1 MSAPQPASVRSRAVT
16 AEGARPGVDPRLTDG
31 VLAVAMTLAIAVVI
45 AADFDG
51 PGESG
56 PLAYVFA
63 VGFGALVAIRRLAPR
78 TMLVL
83 TVLGIFA
90 YYALGLP
97 VIGMALPAVAALYS
111 AAELGRT
118 WWAVG
123 SGVVLVAVAAYFR
136 VAEGQPVTYLYGYEL
151 VTNVALVAAAIAL
164 GVAVR
169 LTRAAREQSERVRL
183 LTAAEQA
190 QAADRRLEA
199 ERVRIARDL
208 HDVLGHHLAVVALHA
223 NVAGEAV
230 GRDDDAARSALG
242 QVGDAASAA
251 LRELRTTVK
260 VLRGPLP
267 DAVPRGSTSL
277 AGLDVLVRPASA
289 TGLDVELDVDVPPGA
304 LDGAID
310 AAAFRIVQESLTNV
324 LRHADARRAAVS
336 AHVVD
341 GRLLL
346 RVADDGVGHRARGD
360 DRTRATGPTETGRV
374 PAATDVGAGQGI
386 AGMVERAALL
396 GGRLEA
402 GHGARGG
409 FVVSADLPA
418 RLAP

>member
-1 MSAPQPASVRSRAVT
+1 MSARQPAAAGGPAVDP
-16 AEGARPGVDPRLTDG
+16 AAARPGVDPRLTDG

-51 PGESG
+51 PGDSG

-63 VGFGALVAIRRLAPR
+63 VGFGALVAIRRRAPR

-123 SGVVLVAVAAYFR
+123 SGAVLVAVAAYFR

-169 LTRAAREQSERVRL
+169 LTRAAREQAERVRV

-208 HDVLGHHLAVVALHA
+208 HDVLGHHLSVVALHA

-230 GRDDDAARSALG
+230 GRDDDAARAALG
-242 QVGDAASAA
+242 QVGDATSAA
-251 LRELRTTVK
+251 LRELRATVK

-267 DAVPRGSTSL
+267 DVAPRGATSL
-277 AGLDVLVRPASA
+277 AGLDALVRPARAS
-289 TGLDVELDVDVPPGA
+289 GLDVELDVDVVPGEV
-304 LDGAID
+304 DGAID

-324 LRHADARRAAVS
+324 LRHAGARRATVA

-341 GRLLL
+341 GLLL
-346 RVADDGVGHRARGD
+346 VRVADDGRGDRARGD
-360 DRTRATGPTETGRV
+360 GPATAAGPVGSGSG
-374 PAATDVGAGQGI
+374 AATGQGI

-396 GGRLEA
+396 GGRLD
-402 GHGARGG
+402 ARDAPDGG
-409 FVVSADLPA
+409 FVVTAELPA

>member
-1 MSAPQPASVRSRAVT
+1 MTAGGEGRDEARDEVRRAVRD
-16 AEGARPGVDPRLTDG
+16 EVPGAQPGVVDPRLIDAL
-31 VLAVAMTLAIAVVI
+31 LAVAMALAIAVVI

-56 PLAYVFA
+56 PVSYVFA
-63 VGFGALVAIRRLAPR
+63 LGFGALVLIRRRWPR
-78 TMLVL
+78 TLLVL
-83 TVLGIFA
+83 TVLGIFV

-118 WWAVG
+118 AWAAG
-123 SGVVLVAVAAYFR
+123 AGAVLVGVAAYFR
-136 VAEGQPVTYLYGYEL
+136 VDEGQPLAYLYGYEIL
-151 VTNVALVAAAIAL
+151 TNVALVAAAIAL

-169 LTRAAREQSERVRL
+169 LTREARAQSERVRA

-208 HDVLGHHLAVVALHA
+208 HDVLGHHLSVVALHA

-230 GRDDDAARSALG
+230 GADDAAARAALG
-242 QVGDAASAA
+242 QVGDATSAA

-267 DAVPRGSTSL
+267 DGAPRGATSL
-277 AGLDVLVRPASA
+277 AGLDALVRPARA
-289 TGLDVELDVDVPPGA
+289 TGLDVVLDVDVPRGA

-324 LRHADARRAAVS
+324 LRHAGARRATVA
-336 AHVVD
+336 AHVAD
-341 GRLLL
+341 GRLRL
-346 RVADDGVGHRARGD
+346 RVVDDGAGSGVPD
-360 DRTRATGPTETGRV
+360 SGRR
-374 PAATDVGAGQGI
+374 GQGI

-396 GGRLEA
+396 GGRLA
-402 GHGARGG
+402 AHDAPGGG
-409 FVVSADLPA
+409 FAVEADLPA
-418 RLAP
+418 RLDA